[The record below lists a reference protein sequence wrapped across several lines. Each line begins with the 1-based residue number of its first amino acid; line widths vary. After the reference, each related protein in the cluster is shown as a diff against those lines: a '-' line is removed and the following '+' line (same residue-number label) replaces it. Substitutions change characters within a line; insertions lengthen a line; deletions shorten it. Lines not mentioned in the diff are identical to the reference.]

1 MNSLQKSYHAFIES
15 VCTELGCMEL
25 ARPLQEGFSALCEA
39 SGIFMPDEIAQK
51 TLDIGGNCCNLDID
65 EVMLHSNYGA
75 HGDLQYKDP
84 DYTERVAYVKRVI
97 GALKF
102 PLRVWRGLKLY
113 PGKELRLGKDIGRYW
128 TYNYDMFYR
137 NKSEQW
143 FANGK
148 WNVILTGTVTEDQV
162 NWDATITALAGD
174 YDPETGGARPN
185 AECEICLKRDCIPS
199 ELEIDTDLR

>member
-1 MNSLQKSYHAFIES
+1 MNPLQKSYRAFIES
-15 VCTELGCMEL
+15 VCAELGCREL
-25 ARPLQEGFSALCEA
+25 ARPLREGFSAICEA
-39 SGIFMPDEIAQK
+39 SGMAMPDEIEQRN
-51 TLDIGGNCCNLDID
+51 LDMVGKCGNLDID
-65 EVMLHSNYGA
+65 EVMLYSNYGA
-75 HGDLQYKDP
+75 HGEPEYQDP

-97 GALKF
+97 GSLKF
-102 PLRVWRGLKLY
+102 PLRVWRALKLY
-113 PGKELRLGKDIGRYW
+113 PGKELRLGQDIGRYW

-162 NWDATITALAGD
+162 NWSSTITALASD
-174 YDPETGGARPN
+174 YNPETGWAKRN
-185 AECEICLKRDCIPS
+185 AEFEICLKRDCIPS

>member
-1 MNSLQKSYHAFIES
+1 MQGNYATYSAFIES
-15 VCTELGCMEL
+15 ICSQYGCKD
-25 ARPLQEGFSALCEA
+25 AIQPLQEGLSALCEA
-39 SGIFMPDEIAQK
+39 SGMDGK
-51 TLDIGGNCCNLDID
+51 IGNFDID

-75 HGDLQYKDP
+75 HGEPEYQDP

-97 GALKF
+97 AGLKF
-102 PLRVWRGLKLY
+102 PLRVWRALKLY

-162 NWDATITALAGD
+162 NWDATITALASD
-174 YDPETGGARPN
+174 YNPEIGGAKRN
-185 AECEICLKRDCIPS
+185 AEFEICLKRDCIPS
-199 ELEIDTDLR
+199 ELEIDTDLRCLGAPK